1 MTIIHYET
9 AESVLAGHP
18 DKLCDYLAD
27 CVLDACLAVDPKA
40 RVACEVMA
48 TKGRVIVAGEIACK
62 ERINIRQ
69 VIRQGLLE
77 RGYQLRD
84 YKIQVYIQP
93 QSEEIAEAIVGGD
106 ELGAGDQG
114 TVYGYAA
121 NESENLLPMAVY
133 LANKL
138 AQAIDQDRQINHN
151 WPILPDGKVQ
161 VTVRYVD
168 GFFDGI
174 ETLVVSVQHPS
185 DVSQT
190 LIKAYLHYMII
201 DPTLKDW
208 GYSGQ
213 TQLLVNPSGRFVKGG
228 PEADTGLTGRK
239 LMVDTYG
246 GLVPHGGGA
255 FSGKD
260 LTKVDRSG
268 VYLARRIAKSI
279 VKAGIAQKC
288 LVGLSYAIGQA
299 EPVMVSV
306 NTYGTSEYTDD
317 EIIDLIRTIY
327 DLTPQG
333 MMNLF
338 SNKGVQFKETAC
350 YGHFHDDRFPWE
362 QTDNL
367 IEVVKADA
375 N

>member
-1 MTIIHYET
+1 MTKIHYET
-9 AESVLAGHP
+9 AESVLGGHP

-48 TKGRVIVAGEIACK
+48 TKGRVIVAGEIACHQ
-62 ERINIRQ
+62 RINIRQ

-77 RGYQLRD
+77 RGYQPRD

-93 QSEEIAEAIVGGD
+93 QSEEIAQAVVGGD

-121 NESENLLPMAVY
+121 NESENFLPMAVY

-138 AQAIDQDRQINHN
+138 AQAIDQDRQAHHN

-161 VTVRYVD
+161 ITVRYVN

-174 ETLVVSVQHPS
+174 EALVVSVQHPE

-190 LIKAYLHYMII
+190 LLKAYLHYMII
-201 DPTLKDW
+201 EPTLKDW

-213 TQLLVNPSGRFVKGG
+213 TKLWVNPSGRFVQGG

-268 VYLARRIAKSI
+268 AYLARRIAKSI
-279 VKAGIAQKC
+279 VKTGLAQKC

-306 NTYGTSEYTDD
+306 KTYGTSEYTDD

-333 MMNLF
+333 MIHLF
-338 SNKGVQFKETAC
+338 ANKGVQFKETAC
-350 YGHFHDDRFPWE
+350 YGHFHDERFPWE

-367 IEVVKADA
+367 IEVVKVDA